1 MKSFQS
7 QSVWI
12 IGASS
17 GIGLALAHELAE
29 RGAKLILSARN
40 KTALDELNQSLQ
52 GHHLVLPLDVTNPE
66 AIYETIKDL
75 RLQTP
80 TLHRIIY
87 LAGHYEPGAFKDSPV
102 ASIKKIIDANLLGA
116 LNVTHAVLPLLLKQ
130 GHGQIALCGSVA
142 GYRGLPNSQ
151 PYSATKA
158 ALINFAESLHAELKP
173 SDIDVRII
181 NPGFVRT
188 PMTAKNNFAM
198 PMMIDAD
205 DAAIAIADGLEGSSF
220 EVHFPKRLTWP
231 MKLLQFL
238 PAKLFFM
245 ITKHIQS

>member
-1 MKSFQS
+1 MTSFQS

-40 KTALDELNQSLQ
+40 KQALDELNELLQ
-52 GHHLVLPLDVTNPE
+52 GQHLVLPLDVTNPE
-66 AIYETIKDL
+66 AIHETIKDL
-75 RLQTP
+75 RLKTP
-80 TLHRIIY
+80 TLHRVIY
-87 LAGHYEPGAFKDSPV
+87 LAGHYEPGAFKDSSIT
-102 ASIKKIIDANLLGA
+102 SIKQIIDVNLLGT
-116 LNVTHAVLPLLLKQ
+116 LNLTHAVLPLLLKQ

-158 ALINFAESLHAELKP
+158 ALINFAESLQVELEP
-173 SDIDVRII
+173 SNIDVRII

-188 PMTAKNNFAM
+188 PMTAKNNFVM

-205 DAAIAIADGLEGSSF
+205 HAAIAIADGLEGSSF
-220 EVHFPKRLTWP
+220 EIHFPKRLTWI

-238 PAKLFFM
+238 PAKIFFM
-245 ITKHIQS
+245 MTRYIQS